1 MVERQKTEAMAVK
14 HYRYKGG
21 MSLSSKEKAN
31 YESDTKND
39 TDSDQVNN
47 KYLSHN

>member
-1 MVERQKTEAMAVK
+1 MVERRKTEAMAVK

-21 MSLSSKEKAN
+21 ISLFSEEKAN
-31 YESDTKND
+31 YESDTKDN

-47 KYLSHN
+47 KYLSQN